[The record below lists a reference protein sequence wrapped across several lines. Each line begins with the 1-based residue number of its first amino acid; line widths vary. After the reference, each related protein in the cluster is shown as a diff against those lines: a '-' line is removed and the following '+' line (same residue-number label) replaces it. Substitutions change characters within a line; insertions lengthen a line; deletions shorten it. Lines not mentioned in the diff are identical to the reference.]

1 MNTQTKQ
8 TKLTDSKKLKI
19 RNDFVQGIDADEK
32 KIFPTLDELC
42 KKYKVAK
49 STVYRVARS
58 EGWKVQKEQL
68 QTEYLKQLDKKR
80 SKDMA
85 NKSMKT
91 DDRTLQLADA
101 VFVTIAQTLQQN
113 NEEVQKGKKGLPPHG
128 ITAIAQA
135 ISIAQKVSK
144 LALGEATQNI
154 DATINENTNEAFR
167 RAMEL
172 LDEVEDSRVRSIQP
186 TH

>member
-1 MNTQTKQ
+1 MVTKSKQ
-8 TKLTDSKKLKI
+8 TKLTDTKKLKI
-19 RNDFVQGIDADEK
+19 RNDFVHGVDGDEK

-42 KKYKVAK
+42 KQYKVAK
-49 STVYRVARS
+49 STVYRVART

-68 QTEYLKQLDKKR
+68 QAEYIKELDKKR

-113 NEEVQKGKKGLPPHG
+113 NNDIQNNKKGFAPNQ
-128 ITAIAQA
+128 ITSIAQA
-135 ISIAQKVSK
+135 IAITQRVSK
-144 LALGEATQNI
+144 LALGEATHNI

-172 LDEVEDSRVRSIQP
+172 LDEVEDSRVRSLQS

>member
-1 MNTQTKQ
+1 MVTKSSQ
-8 TKLTDSKKLKI
+8 TKLTDTKKLKI
-19 RNDFVQGIDADEK
+19 RNDFVHGIDGEEK
-32 KIFPTLDELC
+32 KIYPTLDELC
-42 KKYKVAK
+42 KQYKVAK

-58 EGWKVQKEQL
+58 ESWKVQKEQL

-85 NKSMKT
+85 QKSLKT

-101 VFVTIAQTLQQN
+101 VFVTIAQTLQIN
-113 NEEVQKGKKGLPPHG
+113 SNDLQKNKKGLAPNQ
-128 ITAIAQA
+128 ITALAQA
-135 ISIAQKVSK
+135 ISITQRVSK
-144 LALGEATQNI
+144 LALGEATHNI

-172 LDEVEDSRVRSIQP
+172 LDEVEDSRVRSVQS

>member
-1 MNTQTKQ
+1 MVTKTKQ
-8 TKLTDSKKLKI
+8 TKLTDTKKFKI
-19 RNDFVQGIDADEK
+19 RNDFVHGVDGEEK

-42 KKYKVAK
+42 KKYNVAK
-49 STVYRVARS
+49 STVYRVART

-68 QTEYLKQLDKKR
+68 QAEYIKELDKKR

-113 NEEVQKGKKGLPPHG
+113 NNDIQNKKKGLAPNQ
-128 ITAIAQA
+128 ITSLAQA
-135 ISIAQKVSK
+135 IAITQRVSK
-144 LALGEATQNI
+144 LALGEATHNI

-172 LDEVEDSRVRSIQP
+172 LDEVEDSRVRSIQS

>member
-1 MNTQTKQ
+1 MNTKTKQ
-8 TKLTDSKKLKI
+8 TKLNDTKKLKI
-19 RNDFVQGIDADEK
+19 RNDFVHGIDAEEK
-32 KIFPTLDELC
+32 KLFPTLDELC

-68 QTEYLKQLDKKR
+68 QTEYLKELDKKR

-85 NKSMKT
+85 TKSMKT

-101 VFVTIAQTLQQN
+101 VFNTLAQTLQRNAQDI
-113 NEEVQKGKKGLPPHG
+113 QQGKKGLPPQQ

-135 ISIAQKVSK
+135 ISITQKVSK
-144 LALGEATQNI
+144 LALGEATLNI
-154 DATINENTNEAFR
+154 DATVNENTNKAFR
-167 RAMEL
+167 EAMEL
-172 LDEVEDSRVRSIQP
+172 LDEVENSRVRSIQSP
-186 TH
+186 H

>member
-1 MNTQTKQ
+1 MNIKTQQ
-8 TKLTDSKKLKI
+8 TKLTDTKKLKI
-19 RNDFVQGIDADEK
+19 RNDFVHGLDAEDK

-49 STVYRVARS
+49 STVYRVART
-58 EGWKVQKEQL
+58 EGWKLQKEQL
-68 QTEYLKQLDKKR
+68 QSEYIKQLDRKR

-85 NKSMKT
+85 NKSLKT

-101 VFVTIAQTLQQN
+101 IFVTIAQTLQQN
-113 NEEVQKGKKGLPPHG
+113 NQELQKGKKGLAPQG
-128 ITAIAQA
+128 INAIAQA
-135 ISIAQKVSK
+135 VSIAQRVSK
-144 LALGEATQNI
+144 LALGEATQKI

>member
-1 MNTQTKQ
+1 MVTKTKQ
-8 TKLTDSKKLKI
+8 TKLTDTKKLKI
-19 RNDFVQGIDADEK
+19 RNDFVHGVDGEEK

-42 KKYKVAK
+42 KQYKVAK
-49 STVYRVARS
+49 STVYRVART

-68 QTEYLKQLDKKR
+68 QAEYIKELDKKR

-113 NEEVQKGKKGLPPHG
+113 NNDIQNNKKGLAPNQ
-128 ITAIAQA
+128 ITSIAQA
-135 ISIAQKVSK
+135 IAITQRISK
-144 LALGEATQNI
+144 LALGEATHNI

-172 LDEVEDSRVRSIQP
+172 LDEVEDSRVRSIQS

>member
-1 MNTQTKQ
+1 MVTKTKQ
-8 TKLTDSKKLKI
+8 TKLTDTKKLKI
-19 RNDFVQGIDADEK
+19 RNDFVHGIDGEEK

-42 KKYKVAK
+42 KQYNVVK
-49 STVYRVARS
+49 STVYRVART

-68 QTEYLKQLDKKR
+68 QAEYVKELDKKR

-113 NEEVQKGKKGLPPHG
+113 NNDIQNNKKGLAPNQ
-128 ITAIAQA
+128 ITSIAQA
-135 ISIAQKVSK
+135 IAITQRVSK
-144 LALGEATQNI
+144 LALGEATHNI

-172 LDEVEDSRVRSIQP
+172 LDEVEDSRVRSIQS

>member
-1 MNTQTKQ
+1 
-8 TKLTDSKKLKI
+8 
-19 RNDFVQGIDADEK
+19 
-32 KIFPTLDELC
+32 
-42 KKYKVAK
+42 
-49 STVYRVARS
+49 
-58 EGWKVQKEQL
+58 
-68 QTEYLKQLDKKR
+68 
-80 SKDMA
+80 MA

-113 NEEVQKGKKGLPPHG
+113 NQEVQKGKKGLPPHG

-135 ISIAQKVSK
+135 ISIAQRVSK